1 MSDNSVSTLQKL
13 LRQLFQINEET
24 ADLDFGIYRIMHL
37 KKGAVDAFIQN
48 DIAQIADMA
57 ALKEAVSSLARELGV
72 DPECDEAELE
82 RVQQVNPANAELF
95 RTKRDLLRRAAD
107 IGEAG
112 RNDVF
117 NHLIS
122 FLSRYYD
129 EGDFMPLPRASSSRT
144 YAVPYNGEEVMLYWA
159 NKDQYYIKTGEH
171 FQNFLFRVGEY
182 TVRFRLRD
190 AETEQNN
197 TRDERR
203 YFMLHPKYPLEYD
216 ETTKALTIWFEY
228 RQISTE
234 EGKAL
239 GNNAQAKLVEQAYD
253 AIRTWD
259 GIAFTGLQASL
270 CQSPA
275 KGQNSL
281 LERKLMQYVRRNTSD
296 YFIHKNLGPFLRQ
309 ELDFYIKNEMMNL
322 DAIGTGAEPN
332 LQPYVDRI
340 WVMKYLANQVID
352 FLAQMENF
360 QKKLWEKKKFV
371 LQTDYCMTIDH
382 IPEEYYPAICAN
394 ERQVQEWK
402 NLYGIG
408 EGTQQTLGSGAID
421 EAFMKSHPYL
431 VLDTAF
437 FDAAFKDRLLED
449 LQHPDGTP
457 VEDLDEAIG
466 GLMVKS
472 ENWQALN
479 LLQERYKEQVKC
491 IYIDPPYNAKSS
503 EILYKNNYKHSSW
516 LSLMND
522 RLILSQKLL
531 QKKIGAEIIA
541 IDENECDRL
550 NLLIEQIFPGYEKTC
565 ISIVHNPAGVQGNNF
580 SYTHESA
587 IFIFPQGEPIIGF
600 TKRDDD
606 LVSPLRDWG
615 GTSARTLAKNCFY
628 PIIVQNNEIIGF
640 GEVCPADYHPE
651 KANEIINN
659 QTYVYPIDQNG
670 VERKWVF
677 SRSTVE
683 KNIDQ
688 LFVKI
693 RKDNEIE
700 IMRRKSDRKYRTVWT
715 DTRYYANV
723 YGSNLL
729 SQLFGEKNF
738 SFPKSVF
745 TVQDCINAIQSMKNS
760 KALVLDFFAG
770 SGTTA
775 HAVLNL
781 NKEDGGTR
789 KYILAEMADYFDTV
803 IKPRI
808 EKVAYSSN
816 WKGGKPQDT
825 DGQSHMFKYL
835 TLESY
840 EDTLNNIEFSAR
852 DSVQKSLFDLD
863 GYFLRYMLDVE
874 SRESPCRMNH
884 STLDRPFDYTLAR
897 KTASQDNIARMP
909 VDLVETFNYLL
920 GIHVTTLRTK
930 YNGGIKYR
938 VVTGEKASENGM
950 ETYLIIWRTTA
961 GWGAAE
967 LASDRT
973 FVTEKIMAGR
983 EFDHIHMN
991 DRFTVAKA
999 KKIEDS
1005 FHRLMEGDWDAI
1017 RPAA

>member
-216 ETTKALTIWFEY
+216 EKAKTLTIWFEY

-234 EGKAL
+234 ENKAL
-239 GNNAQAKLVEQAYD
+239 GQNAQAKLVEQAYD
-253 AIRTWD
+253 AIRMWD

-275 KGQNSL
+275 KGQKSL
-281 LERKLMQYVRRNTSD
+281 LERKLAQYVRRNTSD

-322 DAIGTGAEPN
+322 DAIGTGAKPN

-382 IPEEYYPAICAN
+382 IPEKHYPAICAN

-408 EGTQQTLGSGAID
+408 EGAQQTLGGGKID
-421 EAFMKSHPYL
+421 VAFLKGHPYL
-431 VLDTAF
+431 MLDTAF
-437 FDAAFKDRLLED
+437 FDATFKDHLLED

-457 VEDLDEAIG
+457 VTDLEEAIG
-466 GLMVKS
+466 GLLIKS

-491 IYIDPPYNAKSS
+491 IYIDPPYNTGNDGF
-503 EILYKNNYKHSSW
+503 LYKDNYRHSSW
-516 LSLMND
+516 LSMIKD
-522 RLILSQKLL
+522 RILCSMGFLSDDGSFFSSIDDNEADLYEVLLKEIYSPTNFLATLVWQKRYSPPPDTSNFGYMHELIFAFRSSEKFQ
-531 QKKIGAEIIA
+531 
-541 IDENECDRL
+541 R
-550 NLLIEQIFPGYEKTC
+550 NLLPLTEEQIGRYRNPDNDPRGPWKPTDYTC
-565 ISIVHNPAGVQGNNF
+565 R
-580 SYTHESA
+580 YTVDERSN
-587 IFIFPQGEPIIGF
+587 
-600 TKRDDD
+600 
-606 LVSPLRDWG
+606 L
-615 GTSARTLAKNCFY
+615 NY
-628 PIIVQNNEIIGF
+628 PIINPYTHQEIWPNYSRAWAFSQEVHKINE
-640 GEVCPADYHPE
+640 
-651 KANEIINN
+651 NENRIWW
-659 QTYVYPIDQNG
+659 G
-670 VERKWVF
+670 
-677 SRSTVE
+677 
-683 KNIDQ
+683 
-688 LFVKI
+688 
-693 RKDNEIE
+693 
-700 IMRRKSDRKYRTVWT
+700 SD
-715 DTRYYANV
+715 
-723 YGSNLL
+723 GSNNVPSL
-729 SQLFGEKNF
+729 KNF
-738 SFPKSVF
+738 LSEIQQGSMPTTILFHDTVGHTDEAAKELRAFFPNIKF
-745 TVQDCINAIQSMKNS
+745 TVKPTRLVRHLIQIGANKDS
-760 KALVLDFFAG
+760 LIQDFFAG

-775 HAVLNL
+775 HAVLNM
-781 NKEDGGTR
+781 NKEDDGTR
-789 KYILAEMADYFDTV
+789 KYILVEMADYFDTV
-803 IKPRI
+803 MKPRI

-874 SRESPCRMNH
+874 SRESLCRMNH

-920 GIHVTTLRTK
+920 GIHVTTLRTE
-930 YNGGIKYR
+930 YNGEIKYR